1 MTTTQIAEA
10 LGTDPFKPAGRTIDR
25 ETLEIIAELLRMEN
39 EKWRGEVERMIEET
53 KGNKVYAVVMRDKLR
68 QLLKNMEAR

>member
-1 MTTTQIAEA
+1 MTTTQIAES
-10 LGTDPFKPAGRTIDR
+10 LGTDPLKPAGRTIDR
-25 ETLEIIAELLRMEN
+25 ETLEIVAELLRMEN